1 MIRFPT
7 AKKPSTPIG
16 PTLRARGGMDARIR
30 LALELMHQQC
40 WRTLTVGEVA
50 GRFRLSASRFEH
62 LFKLGRGRSFKM
74 ELRDIRLRLAE
85 TLLKSGTLRVKEI
98 ASLCGYSSV
107 PTFSKMF
114 RERFGQPPSSFRHSY
129 FG

>member
-1 MIRFPT
+1 
-7 AKKPSTPIG
+7 
-16 PTLRARGGMDARIR
+16 
-30 LALELMHQQC
+30 
-40 WRTLTVGEVA
+40 
-50 GRFRLSASRFEH
+50 
-62 LFKLGRGRSFKM
+62 M

-85 TLLKSGTLRVKEI
+85 TLLKSGTLTVKEI

-114 RERFGQPPSSFRHSY
+114 RERLGQPPSSFRRSY

>member
-40 WRTLTVGEVA
+40 GRTLTVGEVA
-50 GRFRLSASRFEH
+50 GRFRLSESRFEH
-62 LFKLGRGRSFKM
+62 LFKLGRGR
-74 ELRDIRLRLAE
+74 A
-85 TLLKSGTLRVKEI
+85 LKWSCAISAFDWR
-98 ASLCGYSSV
+98 
-107 PTFSKMF
+107 
-114 RERFGQPPSSFRHSY
+114 RPSSNP
-129 FG
+129 GL